1 MPHGKRLNL
10 KNNTMIRR
18 LKLLY
23 ATYNFFQPAKL
34 RHNEEAYR
42 KLGLKK
48 RYFSPVS
55 SKDFEG
61 KNANLLRQDTPPVQ
75 VAHETAFY
83 KDASSEVRAAI
94 DAYDEQGF
102 IVLPGYLS
110 VQQVDE
116 VNSEIDRL
124 LNEKK
129 IKFNAWN
136 KLMFVIKQSA
146 LIRGIGT
153 DARLLELL
161 DSLMGGR
168 VKLFQSINFIKGSEQ
183 KTHSD
188 SIHMTTFPLGGLLGV
203 WIALEDI
210 DAANGGL
217 HYYPGSHK
225 LPYYLNSDYQNEGS
239 ALLLGDKGYSKY
251 EEMLEAHIVQS
262 GMEKKVFTAKKG
274 DMLIWHANLL
284 HGGEPHTDTSRTRK
298 SVVFHYYMKNCVCYH
313 EITQRPALM
322 ESYN

>member
-1 MPHGKRLNL
+1 
-10 KNNTMIRR
+10 MIRR

-23 ATYNFFQPAKL
+23 ATYNFFHPSKL
-34 RHNEEAYR
+34 KHNEVAYR
-42 KLGLKK
+42 KLGMNK
-48 RYFSPVS
+48 RYFSSVS

-61 KNANLLRQDTPPVQ
+61 KSPDALKDCTVEMPKPQETECYRQ
-75 VAHETAFY
+75 
-83 KDASSEVRAAI
+83 ASSEVRSAI
-94 DAYDEQGF
+94 DSYEEQGF
-102 IVLPGYLS
+102 ILWPGYLNEE
-110 VQQVDE
+110 QV
-116 VNSEIDRL
+116 NQINAEIDKL
-124 LNEKK
+124 LSEKK

-146 LIRGIGT
+146 LLRGIGI
-153 DARLLELL
+153 DKQLIELL
-161 DSLMGGR
+161 DALMGGR

-210 DAANGGL
+210 DASNGGL

-225 LPYYLNSDYQNEGS
+225 LPYYLNSDYQNEGNNW
-239 ALLLGDKGYSKY
+239 LLGDKGYGKY
-251 EEMLEAHIVQS
+251 EEMLEMHIAKS

-298 SVVFHYYMKNCVCYH
+298 SVVFHYYMENCVCYH